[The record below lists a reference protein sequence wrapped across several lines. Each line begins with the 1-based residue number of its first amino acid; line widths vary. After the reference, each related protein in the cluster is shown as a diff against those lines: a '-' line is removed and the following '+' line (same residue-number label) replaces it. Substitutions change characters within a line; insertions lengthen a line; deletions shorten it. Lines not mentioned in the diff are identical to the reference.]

1 MIHHR
6 KCDTYEIS
14 SYTCPRL
21 SAAFAS
27 AVNIPSF
34 GEQTS
39 DANYTYHNYFVT
51 SCVHLIMAGE
61 GEFTVDGVPRDT
73 KAGDIIVFF
82 PGQDVCY
89 RSLSSL
95 WHYFW
100 LRLEGEN
107 AVDLILEL
115 GYSREKPLKNNGN
128 LAGKLEL
135 FERLKQ
141 PVYQE
146 NISRFRAL
154 RIIADMLELMNA
166 DESAPEEE
174 LAVKVKR
181 RIDNL
186 EAGLPQINE
195 LAEYYKVSR
204 ATLFRAFKKKYG
216 VSLKTHIDNHRMEY
230 AVMLLK
236 RSQISIANVASLCGY
251 TTERYFCHAFANK
264 YKLSPGAFRKRYA
277 MPQAAMSLPSAKNI
291 PI

>member
-39 DANYTYHNYFVT
+39 DANYTYHNYFGT
-51 SCVHLIMAGE
+51 GCVHLILAGE

-73 KAGDIIVFF
+73 KAGDVIVFF

-89 RSLSSL
+89 RSQSPL

-100 LRLEGEN
+100 FRMEGEH
-107 AVDLILEL
+107 AVELLHEL
-115 GYSREKPLKNNGN
+115 GYSREKPLRNNGN

-135 FERLKQ
+135 LERLKLTES
-141 PVYQE
+141 QE
-146 NISRFRAL
+146 NLPRFHAL
-154 RIIADMLELMNA
+154 RVITDLLELMNA
-166 DESAPEEE
+166 EESAPEEE

-186 EAGLPQINE
+186 EVGVPQIKE

-204 ATLFRAFKKKYG
+204 TTLFRAFKKKYG
-216 VSLKTHIDNHRMEY
+216 VSLKTHIDNHRLGY
-230 AVMLLK
+230 AGTLLQHSK
-236 RSQISIANVASLCGY
+236 IPIADVASLCGY
-251 TTERYFCHAFANK
+251 TTESYFCHAFANK
-264 YKLSPGAFRKRYA
+264 YKLPPGAFRLDKT
-277 MPQAAMSLPSAKNI
+277 PAKPNR
-291 PI
+291 

>member
-6 KCDTYEIS
+6 KCDTYELS
-14 SYTCPRL
+14 SYACPSL

-51 SCVHLIMAGE
+51 SCVHLILTGE
-61 GEFTVDGVPRDT
+61 GEFTVDGVPRAT

-89 RSLSSL
+89 RSQSSL

-100 LRLEGEN
+100 FRMEGEH
-107 AVDLILEL
+107 AVKLLHEL
-115 GYSREKPLKNNGN
+115 GYSKEKPLRNNGN
-128 LAGKLEL
+128 LAGKWEL
-135 FERLKQ
+135 FERLKLTES
-141 PVYQE
+141 QE
-146 NISRFRAL
+146 NLPRFHAPRL
-154 RIIADMLELMNA
+154 ITDLLELMNA

-186 EAGLPQINE
+186 EVGVPQIKE
-195 LAEYYKVSR
+195 LVEYYKVSR
-204 ATLFRAFKKKYG
+204 TTLFRAFKKKYG
-216 VSLKTHIDNHRMEY
+216 VSLKTHIDNHRLEY
-230 AVMLLK
+230 AVTLLK
-236 RSQISIANVASLCGY
+236 HSQIPIADVASLCSY
-251 TTERYFCHAFANK
+251 TTKRYFYHAFANK

-277 MPQAAMSLPSAKNI
+277 MPPNRVHLSS
-291 PI
+291 

>member
-1 MIHHR
+1 MLQLMEKMIHHR
-6 KCDTYEIS
+6 KFDTCELSTYDI
-14 SYTCPRL
+14 PR
-21 SAAFAS
+21 AFTALG
-27 AVNIPSF
+27 AFMPFF

-39 DANYTYHNYFVT
+39 NQDYTFHNFFKT
-51 SCVHLIMAGE
+51 SSIHFIMEGN
-61 GEFTVDGVPRDT
+61 GEFTVDGVSWEG
-73 KAGDIIVFF
+73 KAGDVIVFF
-82 PGQDVCY
+82 PGQDVRY
-89 RSLSSL
+89 RNLSPL

-100 LRLEGEN
+100 LRLEGAN
-107 AVDLILEL
+107 AVELILEL

-251 TTERYFCHAFANK
+251 TTDRYFCHAFAKK
-264 YKLSPGAFRKRYA
+264 YDLAPGAFR
-277 MPQAAMSLPSAKNI
+277 SSS
-291 PI
+291 